1 MDGVQL
7 WGAADAVGRAVAL
20 VLLAMSVTTWVLIG
34 WKGFLYGRAR
44 RSLQRA
50 LPAFWAAPD
59 WDAGRAQL
67 QQFDREGL
75 LLPLLDAARGARRG
89 ADHRANFGANL
100 GAQLPETARL
110 TRPLRD
116 ALHAVLSRLQAGQGV
131 LASIGATAPFVGLL
145 GTVWGIYQAL
155 HGLSGGGAL
164 SIERIAGPVGEAL
177 VMTAAGL
184 VVAIPAVLAYN
195 AFTRWLNA
203 CEAELEGFAHD
214 LREGL
219 REGLSEGLR

>member
-1 MDGVQL
+1 MDGLQM
-7 WGAADAVGRAVAL
+7 WQGADAVGRAVGL
-20 VLLAMSVTTWVLIG
+20 LLLAMSVTTWALIG
-34 WKGFLYGRAR
+34 WKAMSYWRAR
-44 RSLQRA
+44 RSLKQA
-50 LPAFWAAPD
+50 LPSFWAAPD
-59 WDAGRAQL
+59 WEAGRAAL
-67 QQFDREGL
+67 SRFDAERL
-75 LLPLLDAARGARRG
+75 LLPLLDAAQGAPRAG
-89 ADHRANFGANL
+89 ATGSL
-100 GAQLPETARL
+100 GGQLPDPARL

-116 ALHAVLSRLQAGQGV
+116 ALHVVLGRLQAGQGW

-155 HGLSGGGAL
+155 HGLSMGGAL

-195 AFTRWLNA
+195 AFTRQLNA

-214 LREGL
+214 LRAAL
-219 REGLSEGLR
+219 Q

>member
-1 MDGVQL
+1 MDGMQF
-7 WGAADAVGRAVAL
+7 WQEADAVGRAVAL
-20 VLLAMSVTTWVLIG
+20 LLLAMSVTTWVLIG
-34 WKGFLYGRAR
+34 WKSWLFWRAR
-44 RSLQRA
+44 RGLSRA
-50 LPAFWAAPD
+50 LPAFWAAAD

-67 QQFDREGL
+67 QQWDEESL
-75 LLPLLDAARGARRG
+75 LLPLLDAARGAPRG
-89 ADHRANFGANL
+89 GEL
-100 GAQLPETARL
+100 GAQLPDAARL

-116 ALHAVLSRLQAGQGV
+116 ALHGVLARLQLGHGV

-155 HGLSGGGAL
+155 HGLAGGGAL

-214 LREGL
+214 LRAGL
-219 REGLSEGLR
+219 Q

>member
-1 MDGVQL
+1 MDGLQL
-7 WGAADAVGRAVAL
+7 WQGADAVGRAVGL
-20 VLLAMSVTTWVLIG
+20 LLLSLSVLSWALIG
-34 WKGFLYGRAR
+34 WKGLLYWRA
-44 RSLQRA
+44 QRTLRTA
-50 LPAFWAAPD
+50 LPAFWAAAD
-59 WDAGRAQL
+59 WDAGRAVLAQH
-67 QQFDREGL
+67 DRERL
-75 LLPLLDAARGARRG
+75 LLPLLDAALGAPK
-89 ADHRANFGANL
+89 A
-100 GAQLPETARL
+100 GAQLGGQLPDPARL

-116 ALHAVLSRLQAGQGV
+116 ALHEVLGRLQAGQGW

-155 HGLSGGGAL
+155 KGLALGGAL

-195 AFTRWLNA
+195 AFTRRLNA

-214 LREGL
+214 LRAGL
-219 REGLSEGLR
+219 M

>member
-1 MDGVQL
+1 MDGIQL
-7 WGAADAVGRAVAL
+7 WQGADAVGRAVAL
-20 VLLAMSVTTWVLIG
+20 LLLAMSVITWVLIG
-34 WKGFLYGRAR
+34 WKGFSHYRAR
-44 RSLQRA
+44 RGLQRA
-50 LPAFWAAPD
+50 LPAFWAAAD

-67 QQFDREGL
+67 QQLDAERV
-75 LLPLLDAARGARRG
+75 LLPLLDAALAAPKNASLSG
-89 ADHRANFGANL
+89 
-100 GAQLPETARL
+100 QLPDAARL

-116 ALHAVLSRLQAGQGV
+116 ALHGVLARLQFGHGW

-195 AFTRWLNA
+195 ALTRQLNA
-203 CEAELEGFAHD
+203 FEADLEGFAHD
-214 LREGL
+214 LRAGL
-219 REGLSEGLR
+219 Q